1 MAGTQWQAFLVNV
14 GQSEIVAL
22 ISLTKYAAMTG
33 VTFMETFFSSILA
46 IHLDVTQ
53 VKWLCIYVCTY
64 LSIYWY
70 LYGTTM
76 AIL

>member
-53 VKWLCIYVCTY
+53 VK
-64 LSIYWY
+64 
-70 LYGTTM
+70 
-76 AIL
+76 